1 MVRISGGIHRGRKL
15 RVPSSGVRP
24 TKAMVRLALFS
35 ALGESIQ
42 GKRMADVFAG
52 SGVIGLE
59 AISRGAAEAVWVE
72 ADPTT
77 YALLRE
83 NVDLIG
89 GEGYASGTCIQ
100 ADALV
105 WLASHRA
112 PDHFDLIVADPP
124 YKPTD
129 HIPWGEKLLG
139 VLHTSTKLKPG
150 GLFVLEQHVDQPV
163 IDNPAW
169 NVLKE
174 ARYGETL
181 LVYYRRVEKE
191 PAL

>member
-24 TKAMVRLALFS
+24 TKDMVRLALFS

-42 GKRMADVFAG
+42 GKRVADVFAG

-72 ADPTT
+72 ADQKTHT
-77 YALLRE
+77 LLCD
-83 NVDLIG
+83 NVDVICG
-89 GEGYASGTCIQ
+89 AGVSSRTCIQ

-105 WLASHRA
+105 WLAASRL
-112 PDHFDLIVADPP
+112 PDGFDLVVADPP
-124 YKPTD
+124 YKPSD
-129 HIPWGEKLLG
+129 DIPWGTKLLE
-139 VLHTSTKLKPG
+139 VLRESTKLKPE

-169 NVLKE
+169 IVLKE

-181 LVYYRRVEKE
+181 LVYYRRVQKE
-191 PAL
+191 PS

>member
-24 TKAMVRLALFS
+24 TKDMVRLALFS

-42 GKRMADVFAG
+42 GKRVVDVFAG

-59 AISRGAAEAVWVE
+59 AISRGAKEAVWVE
-72 ADPTT
+72 VDKMTH
-77 YALLRE
+77 ALLRD
-83 NVDLIG
+83 NVDTIC
-89 GEGYASGTCIQ
+89 GEGVSSRTCVH

-105 WLASHRA
+105 WLASSRL
-112 PDHFDLIVADPP
+112 PNEFDLVVADPP
-124 YKPTD
+124 YKPSD
-129 HIPWGEKLLG
+129 DIPWGTKLLE
-139 VLHTSTKLKPG
+139 VLRDSHKLKPD

-169 NVLKE
+169 IVLKE

-181 LVYYRRVEKE
+181 LVYYRRVQKE
-191 PAL
+191 PSI